1 MVTIRKYL
9 EDNMNK
15 SPRFASR
22 LMLLFAFALVQLS
35 FVSTAHA
42 LPRVQGMEELNVL
55 HEEISLL
62 NLLRGLYLS
71 EDQITQICEIAVEA
85 NNAVKSVAS
94 PILQDK
100 DVIIAAFAD
109 LRNKLFQTPGQ
120 ETQSQQKAQLINDRL
135 KEAQEKGLEHLG
147 KLEARVTRVM
157 TSAQLEII
165 EGFVPCLIPPR
176 DLKNPVRVGQAGAA
190 EGPLARMTELIY
202 ATPEDVW
209 SERKMILLG
218 KVVKK
223 MEEESGK
230 LSDSMRSDL
239 LNRLAA
245 TAKKIRATA
254 PVDFALKKGDLADEL
269 LLIDHT
275 RRGARGQKSL
285 GKVGKWFLS
294 ETALK
299 ILPRWKDAMAA
310 GMDQVSEADSTND
323 DFKMEPDTSEMAKRL
338 KNPLARLYRK
348 GGKNKGLPPLEEM
361 QDRIDKAE
369 KSKDPMKLAHAVLE
383 TIDSLASAGIAQHNI
398 NKALVQLIRGVSKH
412 LKLPLIN
419 EKHDP
424 YGFFAELKSAQDADT
439 PEEAFQGLRKLADMI
454 VRFKVSAQ

>member
-1 MVTIRKYL
+1 
-9 EDNMNK
+9 
-15 SPRFASR
+15 
-22 LMLLFAFALVQLS
+22 MLLLAFLLLLFSFAD
-35 FVSTAHA
+35 TATA
-42 LPRVQGMEELNVL
+42 LPRVQGMEELEEL
-55 HEEISLL
+55 QEEISLL

-85 NNAVKSVAS
+85 DNVVKSTAS
-94 PILQDK
+94 PILRDK
-100 DVIIAAFAD
+100 EVIVATFAD
-109 LRNKLFQTPGQ
+109 LRNRLFQAPGQ
-120 ETQSQQKAQLINDRL
+120 ETPSQQKAQQINDRL
-135 KEAQEKGLEHLG
+135 KEAQENVREHLG
-147 KLEARVTRVM
+147 KLETRLARVM

-209 SERKMILLG
+209 NERKMILLG
-218 KVVKK
+218 KVVEKI
-223 MEEESGK
+223 EEESGK

-239 LNRLAA
+239 LNRLTA
-245 TAKKIRATA
+245 TAKKIRAIDQ
-254 PVDFALKKGDLADEL
+254 VDFALKKGDLADEL

-275 RRGARGQKSL
+275 RRGASGQKAL

-294 ETALK
+294 ETALR

-310 GMDQVSEADSTND
+310 GMDQVTEADSTGD
-323 DFKMEPDTSEMAKRL
+323 DFRIEPNTAQMADRL
-338 KNPLARLYRK
+338 KNTLARLYRK
-348 GGKNKGLPPLEEM
+348 GGKKKGLPPLE
-361 QDRIDKAE
+361 QLQNRIDMAE
-369 KSKDPMKLAHAVLE
+369 KSKDPMKLAHAVME
-383 TIDSLASAGIAQHNI
+383 TIDSLASAGIARQNI

-424 YGFFAELKSAQDADT
+424 YGFFAELKKAQDAPS

-454 VRFKVSAQ
+454 VRFKKL

>member
-1 MVTIRKYL
+1 
-9 EDNMNK
+9 MNV
-15 SPRFASR
+15 SPRFAGR
-22 LMLLFAFALVQLS
+22 LMLLLAFSLLQLS
-35 FVSTAHA
+35 ITGTARA
-42 LPRVQGMEELNVL
+42 LPRVQGMEELKEL
-55 HEEISLL
+55 QEEISLL

-71 EDQITQICEIAVEA
+71 EDQITEICEIAVEA
-85 NNAVKSVAS
+85 DNAVKSAAS
-94 PILQDK
+94 PILIDK
-100 DVIIAAFAD
+100 EEIIATFAD
-109 LRNKLFQTPGQ
+109 LRNRLFLGPGQ
-120 ETQSQQKAQLINDRL
+120 ETQSQQKAQQINDRL
-135 KEAQEKGLEHLG
+135 KEAQEKVLEQMT
-147 KLEARVTRVM
+147 KLEARVARVM

-223 MEEESGK
+223 LEEESGK

-245 TAKKIRATA
+245 TAQKIRATN

-275 RRGARGQKSL
+275 RRGAHGQKNL

-294 ETALK
+294 ETALR

-310 GMDQVSEADSTND
+310 GMDQVTDVDSTD
-323 DFKMEPDTSEMAKRL
+323 GDFKMEPDTSEMAKRL
-338 KNPLARLYRK
+338 KDTLARLYRK
-348 GGKNKGLPPLEEM
+348 SGKNKGQPPLE
-361 QDRIDKAE
+361 QIQNRIDMAE

-383 TIDSLASAGIAQHNI
+383 TIDSLASAGIAPHNI
-398 NKALVQLIRGVSKH
+398 NKALVQLIRSASKH

-424 YGFFAELKSAQDADT
+424 YGFSAELKKAQEAHS
-439 PEEAFQGLRKLADMI
+439 PQEAFQELRKLADMI
-454 VRFKVSAQ
+454 VRFKKL